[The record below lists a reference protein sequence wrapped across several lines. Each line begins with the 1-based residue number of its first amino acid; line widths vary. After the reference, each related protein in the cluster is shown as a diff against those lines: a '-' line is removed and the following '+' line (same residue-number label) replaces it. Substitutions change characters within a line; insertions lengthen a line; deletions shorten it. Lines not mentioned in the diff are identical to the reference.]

1 MPAKVGPFNVACV
14 ALSARLAVSVAG
26 GAGEATKTFVV
37 KTVGV
42 GTLGVEAEVVA
53 CA

>member
-14 ALSARLAVSVAG
+14 ALSARLAVSVTG
-26 GAGEATKTFVV
+26 GAGEATRTFAA

-42 GTLGVEAEVVA
+42 ETLDVEAA
-53 CA
+53 AGA